1 MGEATES
8 QVQFYSG
15 IRIVKAYNR
24 EEHEMEE
31 YRKLNWAYFRKT
43 MSSRKRRA
51 LSQSITELGI
61 SLMIAGM
68 IIVGGFLFL
77 KEEMTGGGMAV
88 FALGV
93 AMLNQ
98 PMKQLTRSYNVF
110 QESLAAAERV
120 FHVLDMEVD
129 PPDPAD
135 AVPVEGLGEGIE
147 YRNVSFAYNS
157 DPVLSNVSL
166 TVSPGQVIAL
176 VGPSGAGKSTLIDLL
191 CRFYRPQEGSIRI
204 GGTDVNRF
212 RRSSLLEQIAMVT
225 QDPFLFNDTI
235 GENIRYGNLSSTQ
248 EEIEEAAKAAHIH
261 DFISGIPDRYDTGV
275 GERGSKLS
283 GGQRQRI
290 TIARAILKD
299 PAILLLDEATS
310 ALDTESEHMVQKALT
325 GLMERG
331 GSNRITFVIAHRIST
346 VKRADRILMLENGRI
361 VESGTHDELMEID
374 GAYANLYRKQ
384 FAD

>member
-1 MGEATES
+1 
-8 QVQFYSG
+8 
-15 IRIVKAYNR
+15 
-24 EEHEMEE
+24 MEE

-120 FHVLDMEVD
+120 FYVLDMEVD

-147 YRNVSFAYNS
+147 YRNVTFAYNS
-157 DPVLSNVSL
+157 DPVLSDVSL

-191 CRFYRPQEGSIRI
+191 CRFYRPQKGSIRI

-212 RRSSLLEQIAMVT
+212 QRSSLLEQIAMVT

-290 TIARAILKD
+290 TIARAILKN

-310 ALDTESEHMVQKALT
+310 ALDTESEQMVQKALAE
-325 GLMERG
+325 LMERG